1 MIIGGGGHSTPT
13 PVADFDMPHDGVLI
27 TSVGAGSPQ
36 SQHPAITSTEP
47 APLSA
52 YRDLVTPYG
61 FASFDFVP
69 HEPGGTTSITVT
81 HYGAEA
87 GSPDYTQRDQFVMR
101 KRLRQASASGLLAG
115 ASAAG

>member
-1 MIIGGGGHSTPT
+1 M
-13 PVADFDMPHDGVLI
+13 
-27 TSVGAGSPQ
+27 
-36 SQHPAITSTEP
+36 
-47 APLSA
+47 
-52 YRDLVTPYG
+52 TPYG

-101 KRLRQASASGLLAG
+101 KSLRQDRASGNLAG
-115 ASAAG
+115 ASAAR